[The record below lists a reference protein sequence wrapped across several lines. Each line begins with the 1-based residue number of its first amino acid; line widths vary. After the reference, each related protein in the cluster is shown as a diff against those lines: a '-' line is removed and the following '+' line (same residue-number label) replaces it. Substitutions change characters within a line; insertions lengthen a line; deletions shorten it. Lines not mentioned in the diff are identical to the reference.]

1 MLPTPASGMTTPN
14 YISSVQMLYP
24 NLLLPRP
31 IYQPQNML
39 NAAQIFGIVYCKSSL
54 SLLQSQSQ
62 LTSTLATQLNVLS
75 TPAAKLEISIHAPQ
89 CHFRECASS
98 WQNFFFLQQA
108 FVCSTEKRLIC
119 VLQETA
125 SNMADYEVLR
135 SLLHSSLPLT
145 YLLSLCECGRVGLA
159 GETSSKLPEFKLQV
173 LRECYGATFSYKS
186 LIMTLFCIL

>member
-1 MLPTPASGMTTPN
+1 MLPTPASGTTTPK

-39 NAAQIFGIVYCKSSL
+39 NAAQIFGIVYYKSSQSL
-54 SLLQSQSQ
+54 SLLQSQLTS
-62 LTSTLATQLNVLS
+62 TSTLATQLYVLS

-135 SLLHSSLPLT
+135 SLLHSSPPPLT
-145 YLLSLCECGRVGLA
+145 YLLSLCECVGEWVWL
-159 GETSSKLPEFKLQV
+159 G
-173 LRECYGATFSYKS
+173 
-186 LIMTLFCIL
+186 M